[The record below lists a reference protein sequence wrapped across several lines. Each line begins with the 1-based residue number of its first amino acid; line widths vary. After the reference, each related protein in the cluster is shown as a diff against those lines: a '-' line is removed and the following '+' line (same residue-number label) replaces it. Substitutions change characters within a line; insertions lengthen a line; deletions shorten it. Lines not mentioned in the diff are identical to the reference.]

1 MAELTLQSAGTSL
14 REIDRSGATG
24 IRPSGIPAGV
34 ISPTTAGP
42 AFVPTTVATYQDHR
56 TIFGDPTTNIKFG
69 SMAAKAWLDERSAL
83 TQIRVLGAGDTL
95 RRTQSGLNT
104 GKVTNAGF
112 VVGDW
117 QPQSTLTGALGH
129 NPYANHTSLSSPLLA
144 GIPGRAYLLGCFMSQ
159 SGDSTFFS
167 SAGLAA
173 EGVPVVRGYLMAAS
187 GVIMQLSTS
196 TTDSIDPGQEV
207 ASLLAPSITTKGAFT
222 GSVNLSSGRQEF
234 VVILN
239 GHKATLSEYPR
250 ILTASFDPNASNYFG
265 TIFNT
270 DPLKMEEAGY
280 LLYTQY
286 EVMPGLAVPT
296 GSGIISASVGGTGYE
311 NIAFLITGSQTR
323 NSGSA
328 TAPNYENFETR
339 YEAAST
345 SWITSQKFGSNPVN
359 LFKLHTLS
367 DGHGAQRK
375 ITIENIIPGTDANPY
390 GSFDIVIRPLT
401 DNDNNR
407 VELESWRGLNLD
419 PTSDRYIARAIGDLH
434 LFYNFDASV
443 GSQKFEIDGE
453 FENRSKY
460 VRVELSDELIA
471 GEVDP
476 SAVPFGFRGMYHLVT
491 SGTEPL
497 PNVSDNNYFVST
509 DVLTNTVQPPVLFR
523 TSLARG
529 QGTSKIADRK
539 LCWGVQ
545 TERVSSVSEP
555 NGSLIFNTSIPS
567 LVKYLPRFQTDWIN
581 VSVRD
586 NNGAADTAANGI
598 VDADRFCNNGFSL
611 GNVKITYNTT
621 SGAPNLLTM
630 KDWTYVRAGGV
641 TTDSGAGTRALAV
654 SDLSDATVR
663 QAAKFTLLLEG
674 GFDGTRI
681 FNADTAYLTNQAT
694 VEEVDYTARGGVDG
708 PTVLAYKKA
717 LEIAADTTEVDIQL
731 LTMPG
736 IRNRYLTDTALD
748 MVANDRFDCLVLMDV
763 EEKDLD
769 NNDVT
774 STTQDVS
781 VRLTA
786 NDFLGRGLNNSFGAA
801 YFPDL
806 LVTNTLTNT
815 VEQVPPTVG
824 ALGAFALND
833 TRGYPWFAPAGE
845 RRGVVIDCVETALRL
860 NRDNLDTLYTVGIN
874 PIVSFGNSRP
884 MLWGQKTLKAEQS
897 AFQRINV
904 RRLLLALRREV
915 KAVGLRILFEPSVA
929 ATIAKFESEVK
940 PILKRFKDAGGLTDY
955 VVKIDST
962 TTTQA
967 DIENKLIR
975 GKIFV
980 APARTLEFLSIDFV
994 TTSSGTFATS

>member
-1 MAELTLQSAGTSL
+1 
-14 REIDRSGATG
+14 
-24 IRPSGIPAGV
+24 V
-34 ISPTTAGP
+34 
-42 AFVPTTVATYQDHR
+42 
-56 TIFGDPTTNIKFG
+56 
-69 SMAAKAWLDERSAL
+69 
-83 TQIRVLGAGDTL
+83 
-95 RRTQSGLNT
+95 
-104 GKVTNAGF
+104 
-112 VVGDW
+112 
-117 QPQSTLTGALGH
+117 
-129 NPYANHTSLSSPLLA
+129 
-144 GIPGRAYLLGCFMSQ
+144 
-159 SGDSTFFS
+159 
-167 SAGLAA
+167 
-173 EGVPVVRGYLMAAS
+173 
-187 GVIMQLSTS
+187 
-196 TTDSIDPGQEV
+196 V

-234 VVILN
+234 VMILN
-239 GHKATLSEYPR
+239 GHKATQTEYPR
-250 ILTASFDPNASNYFG
+250 IVTASFDPNASNYFG

-296 GSGIISASVGGTGYE
+296 GSSIISESVGGTGYE

-345 SWITSQKFGSNPVN
+345 SWITSQKFGSHAVN
-359 LFKLHTLS
+359 LFKLHALS

-390 GSFDIVIRPLT
+390 ASFDIVVRPLN

-407 VELESWRGLNLD
+407 VELESWRGLSLD

-434 LFYNFDASV
+434 MFYNFDAAIS
-443 GSQKFEIDGE
+443 SQKFEIEGE

-460 VRVELSDELIA
+460 IRVELSDELVA

-497 PNVSDNNYFVST
+497 PDVSDNSYFVST

-529 QGTSKIADRK
+529 QGTSKVADRK

-545 TERVSSVSEP
+545 TERVSSVAEP

-586 NNGAADTAANGI
+586 NAGAVDTAENGI

-621 SGAPNLLTM
+621 TGAPNILTM
-630 KDWTYVRAGGV
+630 KDWVYVRAGNV

-663 QAAKFTLLLEG
+663 QASKFTLLLEG

-681 FNADTAYLTNQAT
+681 FNSDTAYLTNQAT
-694 VEEVDYTARGGVDG
+694 VEEVDYSARGGVDG

-717 LEIAADTTEVDIQL
+717 LDIAADTTEVDIQL
-731 LTMPG
+731 LAMPG

-748 MVANDRFDCLVLMDV
+748 MVANDRFDCLVLLDV

-786 NDFLGRGLNNSFGAA
+786 NDFLARGLNNSFGAA

-824 ALGAFALND
+824 ALSAFALND
-833 TRGYPWFAPAGE
+833 ARGYPWFAPAGE
-845 RRGVVIDCVETALRL
+845 RRGIIADCVETALRL

-874 PIVSFGNSRP
+874 PIVSFGTSRP

-904 RRLLLALRREV
+904 RRLLLALRREI
-915 KAVGLRILFEPSVA
+915 KAIGLRILFEPSVP
-929 ATIAKFESEVK
+929 ATVAKFENEVK

-955 VVKIDST
+955 LVKIDAS

-975 GKIFV
+975 GKIFI
-980 APARTLEFLSIDFV
+980 APARTLEFVSIDFV
-994 TTSSGTFATS
+994 TTSSGGFATS